1 MGLPALTAPLL
12 LLALMLSVGLG
23 KTLQSITTL
32 YTLLRNGRHGPDKA
46 LGGEGVPIVKRAI
59 VVCPC
64 SLVNN
69 WAQV

>member
-1 MGLPALTAPLL
+1 
-12 LLALMLSVGLG
+12 MLSVGLG
-23 KTLQSITTL
+23 KTLQSIATL